1 VELTAKQK
9 QYLRGLAHAQK
20 PLVQIGAKKGIGET
34 VIEQIKAQLLAHELL
49 KIRFNT
55 ESSVEP
61 GDVLADLLLQTESQ
75 LVQLS
80 GRTLV
85 LYRRRQFKPAIE
97 LPKASRPGQP
107 APAPKASPK
116 ASS

>member
-1 VELTAKQK
+1 VELTAKQR
-9 QYLRGLAHAQK
+9 QYLRALAHALK

-61 GDVLADLLLQTESQ
+61 ADVLEELLQKTESQ
-75 LVQLS
+75 LVQHS

-97 LPKASRPGQP
+97 LPKAARPGHP
-107 APAPKASPK
+107 ATTPK

>member
-1 VELTAKQK
+1 MELTAKQR
-9 QYLRGLAHAQK
+9 QYLRALAHALK

-55 ESSVEP
+55 ESAVEP
-61 GDVLADLLLQTESQ
+61 ADVLADLLLQTESQ
-75 LVQLS
+75 LVQQS

-85 LYRRRQFKPAIE
+85 IYRRRQFKPAIE
-97 LPKASRPGQP
+97 LPKASRPGHPP
-107 APAPKASPK
+107 ATPK